1 MPCIDMQGIVTDIIP
16 FSVNDGPGIRT
27 SVFFKGCPL
36 RCRWCHN
43 PETQRPSPQAMVIA
57 SRCVHCGACAVCPA
71 GARGKHGEL
80 DSSRCTGCGMCAAI
94 CPAEACRISGK
105 AMTPE
110 EVLARILPDR
120 PFFRKRGGVTLTGGE
135 PMEQP
140 AFAAALAGMLH
151 REGIHTVVE
160 TCGYASGEAFREILP
175 YTGLFL
181 FDWKITDPAAHR
193 AWTGR
198 DNRLI
203 RENLELL
210 NREGAEI
217 ILRCPVIPGVN
228 DTPEH
233 FRGIAELTNEYPRIR
248 QVDLLPYHALGN
260 SKRCQL
266 GLPKDGFEVPDDQ
279 AAARWQQELGRI
291 CRVPVCR

>member
-1 MPCIDMQGIVTDIIP
+1 MQGIVTDIIP

-43 PETQRPSPQAMVIA
+43 PETQRHEPQVMVLD
-57 SRCVHCGACAVCPA
+57 SRCVHCGVCSACPA
-71 GARGKHGEL
+71 GARGLHGEL
-80 DSSRCTGCGMCAAI
+80 DSSRCTGCGRCVSA

-105 AMTPE
+105 AVTPE
-110 EVLARILPDR
+110 EVLAKILPDR

-140 AFAAALAGMLH
+140 AFAAELAGMLR
-151 REGIHTVVE
+151 REGIHTAVE
-160 TCGYASGEAFREILP
+160 TCGYASGDAFREILP
-175 YTGLFL
+175 YADLFL
-181 FDWKITDPAAHR
+181 YDWKITDPEQHR
-193 AWTGR
+193 EWTGR

-210 NREGAEI
+210 CREGAEV

-233 FRGIAELTNEYPRIR
+233 FRGIAELTKEYPQIR

-260 SKRCQL
+260 NKRCQL
-266 GLPKDGFEVPDDQ
+266 GLPKDGFEPPDEET
-279 AAARWQQELGRI
+279 AVRWQKELGEL

>member
-1 MPCIDMQGIVTDIIP
+1 MQGIVTDIIP

-43 PETQRPSPQAMVIA
+43 PETQRHEPQVMVLD
-57 SRCVHCGACAVCPA
+57 SRCVHCGVCSACPA
-71 GARGKHGEL
+71 GARGPRGEL
-80 DSSRCTGCGMCAAI
+80 DSSRCTGCGRCVSA

-110 EVLARILPDR
+110 EVLAKILPDR

-140 AFAAALAGMLH
+140 AFAAELAGMLR
-151 REGIHTVVE
+151 REGIHTAVE
-160 TCGYASGEAFREILP
+160 TCGYASGDSFREILP
-175 YTGLFL
+175 YADLFL
-181 FDWKITDPAAHR
+181 FDWKITDPEQHR
-193 AWTGR
+193 EWTGR

-210 NREGAEI
+210 CREGAEV

-233 FRGIAELTNEYPRIR
+233 FRGIAELTKEYPQIR

-260 SKRCQL
+260 NKRCQL
-266 GLPKDGFEVPDDQ
+266 GLPKDGFEPPDEQ
-279 AAARWQQELGRI
+279 TAEEWQQELGRI